1 MPGEVWLIR
10 HAETDWAKAGKHTG
24 RTDVP
29 LNDEGREHAASLPAR
44 LAELSPSLVL
54 TSPLSR
60 AKETAAI
67 AGFGDAAIEDPDLLE
82 YDYGDYEGLT
92 TAEIRES
99 RPDWFLFTDG
109 VVPGPPEHPGE
120 SVEEVG
126 ERADRV
132 LARVDAA
139 FANTEG
145 CVVLVAHG
153 HFLRVLTARRLGL
166 RHPMQLS
173 GLYEGIPLNL
183 RSVEQSGT
191 LPERITLYR
200 RPIIAEWQS
209 ARFSLEQLVS
219 HIVIHEVGHH
229 FGFSDDEMHA
239 LEDEAE

>member
-99 RPDWFLFTDG
+99 RPDWFLWRDG
-109 VVPGPPEHPGE
+109 VPAGE
-120 SVEEVG
+120 MPDDVG
-126 ERADRV
+126 
-132 LARVDAA
+132 ARVDRVIARALAA
-139 FANTEG
+139 DGDVALF
-145 CVVLVAHG
+145 AHG
-153 HFLRVLTARRLGL
+153 HVLRVLGARWIEQPAALAGRLALGTGAICKL
-166 RHPMQLS
+166 GHERETRVIRAWNLLS
-173 GLYEGIPLNL
+173 
-183 RSVEQSGT
+183 
-191 LPERITLYR
+191 
-200 RPIIAEWQS
+200 
-209 ARFSLEQLVS
+209 
-219 HIVIHEVGHH
+219 
-229 FGFSDDEMHA
+229 
-239 LEDEAE
+239 